1 MQQMVIANELRSG
14 LVVFLAEDGCWAN
27 TIVGGTVALNA
38 DQAKHLLD
46 VAQEAERRNEV
57 VGAELVK
64 IEVQDGQRRP
74 IDIRETIR
82 ANGPTV
88 GEHLGRK
95 TKRVTEFSYVSL
107 R

>member
-1 MQQMVIANELRSG
+1 
-14 LVVFLAEDGCWAN
+14 VVFLAEDGCWAN

-46 VAQEAERRNEV
+46 VAQEAEQRNEV

-64 IEVQDGQRRP
+64 IKVQDGRRQP

-82 ANGPTV
+82 ANGPTLR
-88 GEHLGRK
+88 EHLGRNK
-95 TKRVTEFSYVSL
+95 ESYGI
-107 R
+107 